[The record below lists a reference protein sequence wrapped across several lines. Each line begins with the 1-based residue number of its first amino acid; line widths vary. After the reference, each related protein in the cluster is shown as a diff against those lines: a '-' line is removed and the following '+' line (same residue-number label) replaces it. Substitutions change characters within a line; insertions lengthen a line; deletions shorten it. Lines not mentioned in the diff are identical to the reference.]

1 MSLKDK
7 LMKNTTM
14 KATTG
19 VMSKSKFFNEK
30 ERTRTKIPMLNI
42 ALAGDLTEGF
52 QSGLIFFAGPSKH
65 FKSNMGLTLVSA
77 YLKKHE
83 DAMCLFFD
91 SEFGITAAYL
101 NSMGVDPDRVVHV
114 PIKNIEELKFEIIN
128 QLEGIERGDKVVI
141 FIDSIGNL
149 ASKKEIEDAINEKS
163 AADMTRA
170 KQLKGLFRMVTPYLT
185 MLDIPCIAINHTYE
199 TQEMFSKTVMSGGT
213 GAMYSANEVFIIGRR
228 QQKEGTE
235 LTGYEFVLKAE
246 KSRTVKEG
254 MKFPITVTF
263 KGGIDPFSGLLEMAM
278 DLGWVVTPTKG
289 WYSRSIIDADT
300 GEVEVEEK
308 KWRAKETNTAE
319 FWKPILTNAAFQEAV
334 RQHTQLGQMVNDE
347 SVDKEIE
354 DMLA

>member
-7 LMKNTTM
+7 LMKNTTL

-42 ALAGDLTEGF
+42 AFAGDLTEGF
-52 QSGLIFFAGPSKH
+52 QSGLMFFAGPSKH

-83 DAMCLFFD
+83 DAVCLFFD

-101 NSMGVDPDRVVHV
+101 TSMGVDPDRVIHV
-114 PIKNIEELKFEIIN
+114 PIKNIEELKFELIN
-128 QLEGIERGDKVVI
+128 QLEAIERGDKVII

-149 ASKKEIEDAINEKS
+149 ASKKEVEDAINEKS

-170 KQLKGLFRMVTPYLT
+170 KQLKSLWRMVTPYLT
-185 MLDIPCIAINHTYE
+185 MLDIPCVAINHTYS
-199 TQEMFSKTVMSGGT
+199 EMSLYPKEIMSGGT
-213 GAMYSANEVFIIGRR
+213 GNMYSANEIFIISRR

-235 LTGYEFVLKAE
+235 VTGYDFVLKAE

-289 WYSRSIIDADT
+289 WYSRSIIDAET

-308 KWRAKETNTAE
+308 KWRARDTNSID
-319 FWKPILTNAAFQEAV
+319 FWKPILTNTAFQEAV
-334 RQHTQLGQMVNDE
+334 RQHTQLGQLVSDE
-347 SVDKEIE
+347 EIDQEIE
-354 DMLA
+354 DMLS